1 MVKNEEVSSSNVCI
15 ACGSDSLKNVI
26 NLGNQAPANNLL
38 ENKEDKDYKIYPLG
52 LKGCLECGHGQLSYF
67 VDPEELFSNYTY
79 VSSTSETMKAHMAK
93 LANFVLNLKGKE
105 AAVLEIGSNDGLF
118 LKSMKDIGLTNFCGV
133 DPAENIASQ
142 ANEDDLTTI
151 IGFWPEA
158 GQEFSSLSF
167 DIVIGQNVFAHT
179 SKPLESLLEV
189 KRVLSASGYA
199 IFQTSQADM
208 VANGELDTIYHE
220 HCSFFV
226 ESSMS
231 ALAQRAG
238 LQLAYTHY
246 VDIHGASSLYILTHD
261 YTEPDNLSIELSA
274 IASGLVGVE
283 PKNNK
288 EARLRKHRT
297 KKDWDTFHK
306 IATIKSAGAL
316 TVAESWME
324 DGYRIVAV
332 GAAAKAITFLRASG
346 LPVDAF
352 LDESDLKIG
361 KWIPGLDVQ
370 ITDFKSIEEND
381 AYIIGAWNFAREIA
395 MKLINQGADPAAPCM
410 LYFPEGITTNL
421 GYLAVKGVDQL

>member
-1 MVKNEEVSSSNVCI
+1 MKELLQTNLCI
-15 ACGSDSLKNVI
+15 ACGKDSLKNVI

-38 ENKEDKDYKIYPLG
+38 ENKEDKDYKVYPLG

-67 VDPEELFSNYTY
+67 VDPKELFSNYTY
-79 VSSTSETMKAHMAK
+79 VSSTSETMRTHMAK

-118 LKSMKDIGLTNFCGV
+118 LRSMTDIGLTNICGV
-133 DPAENIASQ
+133 DPAENIASK
-142 ANEDDLTTI
+142 ANEDGLTTV

-158 GQEFSSLSF
+158 GEEFSSLSF
-167 DIVIGQNVFAHT
+167 DVVIGQNVFAHT
-179 SKPLESLLEV
+179 SDPLESLLEV
-189 KRVLSASGYA
+189 KRVLSANGYA

-231 ALAQRAG
+231 ALAERAG

-261 YTEPDNLSIELSA
+261 YAEPDKLSIELSA
-274 IASGLVGVE
+274 IASGLIGVE
-283 PKNNK
+283 PKNDK
-288 EARLRKHRT
+288 EARLRKYRT

-361 KWIPGLDVQ
+361 KWVPGLDVQ

-410 LYFPEGITTNL
+410 LYFPEGVTTNL
-421 GYLAVKGVDQL
+421 GYLAVKGIDEL

>member
-1 MVKNEEVSSSNVCI
+1 MKELLQTNLCI
-15 ACGSDSLKNVI
+15 ACGKDSLKNVI

-38 ENKEDKDYKIYPLG
+38 ENKEDKDYKVYPLG

-67 VDPEELFSNYTY
+67 VDPKELFSNYTY
-79 VSSTSETMKAHMAK
+79 VSSTSETMKTHMAK

-118 LKSMKDIGLTNFCGV
+118 LRSMTDIGLTNICGV
-133 DPAENIASQ
+133 DPAENIASK
-142 ANEDDLTTI
+142 ANEDGLTTV

-158 GQEFSSLSF
+158 GEEFSSLSF
-167 DIVIGQNVFAHT
+167 DVVIGQNVFAHT
-179 SKPLESLLEV
+179 SDPLESLLEV
-189 KRVLSASGYA
+189 KRVLSANGYA

-208 VANGELDTIYHE
+208 IANGELDTIYHE

-274 IASGLVGVE
+274 IASGLIGVE
-283 PKNNK
+283 PKNDK
-288 EARLRKHRT
+288 EARLRKYRT

-361 KWIPGLDVQ
+361 KWVPGLDVQ

-410 LYFPEGITTNL
+410 LYFPEGVTTNL
-421 GYLAVKGVDQL
+421 GYLAVKGIDEL

>member
-1 MVKNEEVSSSNVCI
+1 
-15 ACGSDSLKNVI
+15 
-26 NLGNQAPANNLL
+26 
-38 ENKEDKDYKIYPLG
+38 
-52 LKGCLECGHGQLSYF
+52 
-67 VDPEELFSNYTY
+67 
-79 VSSTSETMKAHMAK
+79 MAK

-118 LKSMKDIGLTNFCGV
+118 LRSMTDIGLTNICGV
-133 DPAENIASQ
+133 DPAENIASK
-142 ANEDDLTTI
+142 ANEDGLTTV

-158 GQEFSSLSF
+158 GEEFSSLSF
-167 DIVIGQNVFAHT
+167 DVVIGQNVFAHT
-179 SKPLESLLEV
+179 SDPLESLLEV
-189 KRVLSASGYA
+189 KRVLSANGYA

-208 VANGELDTIYHE
+208 IANGELDTIYHE

-274 IASGLVGVE
+274 IASGLIGVE
-283 PKNNK
+283 PKNDK
-288 EARLRKHRT
+288 EARLRKYRT

-361 KWIPGLDVQ
+361 KWVPGLDVQ

-410 LYFPEGITTNL
+410 LYFPEGVTTNL
-421 GYLAVKGVDQL
+421 GYLAVKGIDEL